1 MVRSPK
7 RERTANTPSLVFIY
21 GPPAAGKLTVAE
33 ALAKRT
39 GHKVFHNHAT
49 FDLVAEVL
57 PPFSP
62 PFSELV
68 GRIRLDVIETSLR
81 AGVDLVVTM
90 VFGHPEDLPFMA
102 RVEDA
107 VSRAGARL
115 CLVHLRP
122 EPAELERRVLE
133 PARRRHRKIQNLD
146 GLREALNRWET
157 YTPVHESDLSVDNTI
172 LSPTEVAELI
182 QRHYD
187 L

>member
-1 MVRSPK
+1 MVPSHKPERSVK
-7 RERTANTPSLVFIY
+7 TPSLVFIY

-33 ALAKRT
+33 ALAKHT
-39 GHKVFHNHAT
+39 GHRVFHNHAS

-62 PFSELV
+62 PFRELV
-68 GRIRLDVIETSLR
+68 SRIRLDVIETSLR
-81 AGVDLVVTM
+81 AGVDLIVTM
-90 VFGHPEDLPFMA
+90 VFDHPEDLPFMTQ
-102 RVEDA
+102 VEDA

-122 EPAELERRVLE
+122 ELTELERRVLE
-133 PARRRHRKIQNLD
+133 SARRKYRKIQHRDDLH
-146 GLREALNRWET
+146 EALNRWET
-157 YTPVHESDLSVDNTI
+157 YTPVHESDLSIDNTL

-182 QRHYD
+182 QRHYN

>member
-1 MVRSPK
+1 MVPSPK
-7 RERTANTPSLVFIY
+7 PERTVKTPSLVFIY

-39 GHKVFHNHAT
+39 GHRVFHNHAT

-81 AGVDLVVTM
+81 AGVDLIVTM
-90 VFGHPEDLPFMA
+90 VFDHPEDLPFMA
-102 RVEDA
+102 QVEDA

-122 EPAELERRVLE
+122 KPAELEQRVLE
-133 PARRRHRKIQNLD
+133 PARRKHRKIQHLD
-146 GLREALNRWET
+146 GLREALNRWAT
-157 YTPVHESDLSVDNTI
+157 YTPVHESDLSIDNTI